1 MTSFPMTSCVG
12 SMPRRSTRFAASI
25 VDLRTASTLRSLAL
39 SVSRYGFFWS
49 ISAGLRRAECAV
61 ATTASSISSRLP
73 STSMCARTEDNVGL
87 IAPNYNVAPGD
98 FQPVIRR
105 SRETGERELVTMR
118 WGIVPWFAKSELEFK
133 KLSTINA
140 KSDRLTDSK
149 MWREPF
155 AKRRCLVPA
164 SGLYEW
170 PKPGHAISETYSEKE
185 TGAPA
190 DCTEPLAVSGDLFG
204 SAPKPARKAKTAK
217 PIKRVFNITLTEPG
231 PFAFAGIWD
240 AWKRPHGTYLET
252 FALVTTEPN
261 ELVAQIHDRLAF
273 ILHPRDYDRWLAS
286 TTKEAT
292 RASARPSPSLRRRQ
306 DGYKAC

>member
-1 MTSFPMTSCVG
+1 MCGRYYSLFDKQQVAE
-12 SMPRRSTRFAASI
+12 RFH
-25 VDLRTASTLRSLAL
+25 VRRTA
-39 SVSRYGFFWS
+39 
-49 ISAGLRRAECAV
+49 
-61 ATTASSISSRLP
+61 
-73 STSMCARTEDNVGL
+73 DNVGI

-98 FQPVIRR
+98 PQPVIRR
-105 SRETGERELVTMR
+105 SRDTGERELVMMR

-170 PKPGHAISETYSEKE
+170 PKPGHAISDTYSEEE

-240 AWKRPHGTYLET
+240 AWKRRDGTYLET
-252 FALVTTEPN
+252 FPLITTEPN
-261 ELVAQIHDRLAF
+261 ELVAQIHDRLAL
-273 ILHPRDYDRWLAS
+273 ILHPRDYDRWLGIDDNGGDP
-286 TTKEAT
+286 
-292 RASARPSPSLRRRQ
+292 RPPLDLLRPYDADKMVMKPANPAVGNWRNNGPEML
-306 DGYKAC
+306 DPT

>member
-12 SMPRRSTRFAASI
+12 SMPRRSTRFVASI
-25 VDLRTASTLRSLAL
+25 VALSAALTLRSLAL

-49 ISAGLRRAECAV
+49 MSAGLWRAECAV
-61 ATTASSISSRLP
+61 ATTASSTSSRWP
-73 STSMCARTEDNVGL
+73 STSMCAAPRTNVGI

-98 FQPVIRR
+98 PQPVIRR
-105 SRETGERELVTMR
+105 SRDTGERELVMMR

-170 PKPGHAISETYSEKE
+170 PKPGHAISPTYELE
-185 TGAPA
+185 PEAEPA
-190 DCTEPLAVSGDLFG
+190 AEDSAGSGDLFG
-204 SAPKPARKAKTAK
+204 MLP
-217 PIKRVFNITLTEPG
+217 
-231 PFAFAGIWD
+231 
-240 AWKRPHGTYLET
+240 
-252 FALVTTEPN
+252 
-261 ELVAQIHDRLAF
+261 
-273 ILHPRDYDRWLAS
+273 
-286 TTKEAT
+286 
-292 RASARPSPSLRRRQ
+292 
-306 DGYKAC
+306 